1 MPPAS
6 RSANLPEPDLTFDQ
20 RYESI
25 VHEIEKRRKKWT
37 LVSTSFDDISQTI
50 LSRVY
55 LNFHQFDAERG
66 EFSHWVNVLISNT
79 IKNCLRDLHYAHSR
93 PCIQG
98 KGGCVFN
105 TGNDTCSQTPSGKQ
119 CGQCLAYKLWEM
131 RKKNHN
137 AIEQT
142 LPLENHIREVDSR
155 PSDNVNIEG
164 AKTVID
170 QKIQAKLNKHEWKLY
185 KLLFIQNKEEREVG
199 KIMKYK
205 PSKRMYPGYLTIL
218 KFRKKVVCLAK
229 EIIEDENLA

>member
-1 MPPAS
+1 MDPIS
-6 RSANLPEPDLTFDQ
+6 EKLTFEQ

-25 VHEIEKRRKKWT
+25 VAEIEKRRKKWT
-37 LVSTSFDDISQTI
+37 LMSTSFDDISQVI

-55 LNFHQFDAERG
+55 LKYHLYDHSRPEGFT
-66 EFSHWVNVLISNT
+66 HWVNVLISNV
-79 IKNCLRDLHYAHSR
+79 IKSALRDLHFIHSR

-105 TGNDTCSQTPSGKQ
+105 TGAETCSQTPSGKQ
-119 CGQCLAYKLWEM
+119 CSQCPAYKFWEA
-131 RKKNHN
+131 RKKSHN

-142 LPLENHIREVDSR
+142 LPLDNHIREVDSR
-155 PSDNVNIEG
+155 PSDNVDIEG

-170 QKIQAKLNKHEWKLY
+170 QEIKGRLTKHEWRLY
-185 KLLFIQNKEEREVG
+185 KLLYVQNKDEREIG

-218 KFRKKVVCLAK
+218 KFKKKVVCLAK
-229 EIIEDENLA
+229 EIIEDQNLA